1 MEDAL
6 DYRILVH
13 QLFYTQHVKIPF
25 YKFFKALKESKIKNY
40 CLKNQKQKKFWK
52 NKKNIIK
59 YYSKNFYYF

>member
-25 YKFFKALKESKIKNY
+25 YKFFKALKESK
-40 CLKNQKQKKFWK
+40 
-52 NKKNIIK
+52 NKELL
-59 YYSKNFYYF
+59 SKESKAKEILEK